1 MSGTFESQFICSAQ
15 VHFKF
20 FIFLVDFAN
29 IIKNLDFFLNNNK
42 SFMNINLVQNTTKT
56 RLLNHVL
63 SNIYYYNLCKRK
75 IHPLILSLVYT
86 KTYEYF
92 MQVRLKSCNYYI
104 SSSHILPKIMY
115 FDAVYIACFKM
126 VSYST
131 EYNLKINLEFE
142 CVRATETRFLNK
154 RFPHSSIVME
164 NI

>member
-1 MSGTFESQFICSAQ
+1 MFNPKYVLCAMVLVQTYYCLDANQSCLFMSGTFESQFICSAQ

-104 SSSHILPKIMY
+104 SSSHILPKI
-115 FDAVYIACFKM
+115 
-126 VSYST
+126 YSV
-131 EYNLKINLEFE
+131 F
-142 CVRATETRFLNK
+142 
-154 RFPHSSIVME
+154 
-164 NI
+164 